1 MVVANV
7 LLPATPSRELEV
19 VDELVEQL
27 QSVLSDHYTI
37 VREVGRG
44 GMATVFLAEQKHPR
58 RQVAVKVLDPHLATE
73 IARERFLR
81 EVELASGLTHP
92 HIVPIFA
99 AGEAEGLL
107 YFVMPYIEGPSLRV
121 RLARERKLPVEE
133 ALAIA
138 GEVGDALEYAH
149 SRDIVHRD
157 IKPENILLSDGHA
170 VVADFGIARALCVS
184 CDDHITIA
192 GVPIGTPGY
201 MSPEQAAGEEE
212 IDPRADMYSLAC
224 VLYEMLTGQPPFRGP
239 TIEAV
244 MMARFRSPA
253 PSLRGAGWTLSDTID
268 QAVQRAMQNNPD
280 DRFGSVSEFL
290 KVITPRPSGESLPDT
305 LPVLPKPAPAEQSV
319 AVLPLTNLSADP
331 ENQYF
336 SDGITDD
343 IITQLSKVQG
353 IKVTSRTSIM
363 QYKNTNKSLGQIG
376 GELGVTNILEGSV
389 RRAGNRVRVVAQLID
404 ARTDKHLWADSY
416 DRDLTDIFEI
426 QGEIAEHIAGALQA
440 TLTPDEQRE
449 LDKKPTDNLEAYN
462 LYLQGRFYWGK
473 FTPSGIERGIEFF
486 QQAAKLDPQYALA
499 YAGIA
504 DSYLLMGATLVQLA
518 PKEAFPKAK
527 EAALK
532 ALELDDTLVEA
543 HATLAAVHM
552 WYDWD
557 CEAAMREVERARQL
571 APELEKPMLIEA
583 FCLAAMGRTEEAI
596 ELTRR
601 AEQQC
606 PIDVLIA
613 GHVGLQLFWARRYD
627 EAVAQLEKA
636 LEMEENFPPAN
647 YVMGWTHLAAGD
659 YDQALKFAS
668 RASELSGHTSAR
680 RTQVGCVHAA
690 MGQRAEAEEILR
702 GLKKERGEQYVSA
715 ADIALLESY
724 LDNADAAFE
733 WLDRALQE
741 RSAWLSHLKVDPI
754 WDRLSRDARFDVIVR
769 RAGIP

>member
-1 MVVANV
+1 VYCYPGYA
-7 LLPATPSRELEV
+7 AREFDV

-27 QSVLSDHYTI
+27 QSILSDHYTI

-44 GMATVFLAEQKHPR
+44 GMATVFLAEEKHPR
-58 RQVAVKVLDPHLATE
+58 RQVAVKVLDPHFATE

-81 EVELASGLTHP
+81 EVDLASNLTHP
-92 HIVPIFA
+92 HIVPIFT
-99 AGEAEGLL
+99 AGEAAGLL
-107 YFVMPYIEGPSLRV
+107 YYVMPYLQGPSLRV
-121 RLARERKLPVEE
+121 RLSREGKLPVEE

-184 CDDHITIA
+184 CNDNITIA

-244 MMARFRSPA
+244 MMARFQNPT
-253 PSLRGAGWTLSDTID
+253 PSLRRAGWTLSDTID
-268 QAVQRAMQNNPD
+268 HAVQRAMQNKPD
-280 DRFGSVSEFL
+280 DRFGSLSEFL
-290 KVITPRPSGESLPDT
+290 KFITPRPSGEFLPDT
-305 LPVLPKPAPAEQSV
+305 LPALEARAPVESSV

-331 ENQYF
+331 ENEYF

-376 GELGVTNILEGSV
+376 GELAVTNILEGSV

-426 QGEIAEHIAGALQA
+426 QGEIAEHIAGALRA
-440 TLTPDEQRE
+440 TLTPDVQQE
-449 LDKKPTDNLEAYN
+449 LGKKPTDNLEAYN

-473 FTPSGIERGIEFF
+473 FTHAGIERGIEFF
-486 QQAAKLDPQYALA
+486 QKAAELDPQYALA

-504 DSYLLMGATLVQLA
+504 DSYLLMGATLAQLP

-532 ALELDDTLVEA
+532 ALELDDTLMEA
-543 HATLAAVHM
+543 HSTLAAVHM

-557 CEAAMREVERARQL
+557 WDAVARELQRARQL
-571 APELEKPMLIEA
+571 APDAEKPMLVEA
-583 FCLAAMGRTEEAI
+583 FSLAAVGRNEEAI
-596 ELTRR
+596 ELTRK
-601 AEQQC
+601 AERQC
-606 PIDVLIA
+606 PIEVLIGA
-613 GHVGLQLFWARRYD
+613 HVGLQLFWARRYD
-627 EAVAQLEKA
+627 ESIAQLDA
-636 LEMEENFPPAN
+636 SLEMEENFPPAN
-647 YVMGWTHLAAGD
+647 FTMGWVHLAAGNHAE
-659 YDQALKFAS
+659 ALKYAR
-668 RASELSGHTSAR
+668 RASELTGHTSAR
-680 RTQVGCVHAA
+680 RAQVGCVLAA
-690 MGQRAEAEEILR
+690 MGQRVDAEEILR
-702 GLKKERGEQYVSA
+702 GVKKERGEQYVSA

-724 LDNADAAFE
+724 LGDTEAAFE
-733 WLDRALQE
+733 WLDRAVQE
-741 RSAWLSHLKVDPI
+741 RSAWLSHLKVSPI
-754 WDRLSRDARFDVIVR
+754 WDRLSRDPRFDAIVKQV
-769 RAGIP
+769 GIP